1 MKEYSPNLPSCSRV
15 RVASRGWERVKAVER
30 PNRFLSSGYKIQNL
44 CMCDC
49 APQLV
54 FFGGPAIWTSFH
66 DNCGSVNFIQDQIV
80 FGSASSFKY
89 KIHHILNKNTK
100 EKNLEKDP
108 LLVRPLYVTM
118 IAIID
123 HETFLGHPWVNHLT
137 NGRAVPAIFLV
148 YLFSSPRAESAR
160 AVTGRRNSHR
170 GEGGRLFEPSAG
182 FFYGN
187 SSNSGT
193 KSRKIV
199 SKVGN

>member
-30 PNRFLSSGYKIQNL
+30 PNRFLSSGYKSQNL

-49 APQLV
+49 APELV

-137 NGRAVPAIFLV
+137 NGGTVPAIFLV
-148 YLFSSPRAESAR
+148 YFFLLLFFCFFCIISSSFFNILL
-160 AVTGRRNSHR
+160 T
-170 GEGGRLFEPSAG
+170 EGGTAPAIAV
-182 FFYGN
+182 
-187 SSNSGT
+187 SS
-193 KSRKIV
+193 
-199 SKVGN
+199 

>member
-1 MKEYSPNLPSCSRV
+1 M
-15 RVASRGWERVKAVER
+15 RVASLGWERVKAVET

-49 APQLV
+49 APELV
-54 FFGGPAIWTSFH
+54 FFGGAAIWTSFH

-137 NGRAVPAIFLV
+137 NGGTVPAIFLV
-148 YLFSSPRAESAR
+148 YFFFIIIFLFFFVLFLLLFS
-160 AVTGRRNSHR
+160 T
-170 GEGGRLFEPSAG
+170 
-182 FFYGN
+182 FF
-187 SSNSGT
+187 
-193 KSRKIV
+193 
-199 SKVGN
+199 